1 MQTTTDLATAADG
14 ASVIIETVAED
25 RDAKRRVLEALGECA
40 AADALIGTNS
50 STLPSSLFA
59 DVVPN
64 AERLLNVHF
73 MNPAMVMPLV
83 EVVRGA
89 HTSEATVLAA
99 VEFARS
105 IGKSPVLVERES
117 FGFVANRILFIAM
130 QEAFSLVEN
139 GYVSVEDCDLAVR
152 NGLGWPMGPFE
163 IADLVGLDV
172 TQAILEEGHRQTGEP
187 RWSPPALLND
197 RVARGELGRKTGQ
210 GFTLPQLRLGNSRKR
225 TRTSGKARAVERHSA
240 GVPLTLPHCPTREP
254 REGRGHRHQRECAEQ
269 RRDPPAERASSERPR
284 GFDRRCLCLRPSA
297 GRSPCRS
304 HLLPATPT
312 SPLDRQVHAAH
323 LEPVLPRHLAGEVVE
338 DVAGEVLDAP
348 AGPAHEVV
356 VPFRCAGELEVG
368 AVAEARLLDD
378 AGVAELVE
386 HAVRGG
392 AVEGRVA
399 R

>member
-1 MQTTTDLATAADG
+1 MEAATLCVVGAGAMGAQIAHQAAVHGLPVRLYSRSQERLDGATAQCGGLLRKRVEKGKLAAADCEAALERVQTTTDLAAAASG

-25 RDAKRRVLEALGECA
+25 RDAKRRVLEAVGECA
-40 AADALIGTNS
+40 AADAVIGTNS

-99 VEFARS
+99 IEFARS

-172 TQAILEEGHRQTGEP
+172 TQAILEEGRRQTGEQ

-197 RVARGELGRKTGQ
+197 RVARGELGRKNGQ
-210 GFTLPQLRLGNSRKR
+210 GFT
-225 TRTSGKARAVERHSA
+225 
-240 GVPLTLPHCPTREP
+240 VP
-254 REGRGHRHQRECAEQ
+254 
-269 RRDPPAERASSERPR
+269 S
-284 GFDRRCLCLRPSA
+284 
-297 GRSPCRS
+297 
-304 HLLPATPT
+304 
-312 SPLDRQVHAAH
+312 
-323 LEPVLPRHLAGEVVE
+323 
-338 DVAGEVLDAP
+338 
-348 AGPAHEVV
+348 
-356 VPFRCAGELEVG
+356 
-368 AVAEARLLDD
+368 
-378 AGVAELVE
+378 
-386 HAVRGG
+386 
-392 AVEGRVA
+392 
-399 R
+399 

>member
-1 MQTTTDLATAADG
+1 MEATLCVVGAGAMGAQIAHQAALHGLPVRLYSRSQERLDGATAQGSGLLRKRVEKGKLAAGDCEAALERVQTTTDLATAAGG

-25 RDAKRRVLEALGECA
+25 RDAKRRVLEAVGECA
-40 AADALIGTNS
+40 AADAVIGSNS

-99 VEFARS
+99 IEFARS

-172 TQAILEEGHRQTGEP
+172 TQAILEEGRRQTGEE

-197 RVARGELGRKTGQ
+197 RIARGELGRKNGR
-210 GFTLPQLRLGNSRKR
+210 GFTVGN
-225 TRTSGKARAVERHSA
+225 
-240 GVPLTLPHCPTREP
+240 
-254 REGRGHRHQRECAEQ
+254 
-269 RRDPPAERASSERPR
+269 
-284 GFDRRCLCLRPSA
+284 
-297 GRSPCRS
+297 
-304 HLLPATPT
+304 
-312 SPLDRQVHAAH
+312 
-323 LEPVLPRHLAGEVVE
+323 
-338 DVAGEVLDAP
+338 
-348 AGPAHEVV
+348 
-356 VPFRCAGELEVG
+356 
-368 AVAEARLLDD
+368 
-378 AGVAELVE
+378 
-386 HAVRGG
+386 
-392 AVEGRVA
+392 
-399 R
+399 